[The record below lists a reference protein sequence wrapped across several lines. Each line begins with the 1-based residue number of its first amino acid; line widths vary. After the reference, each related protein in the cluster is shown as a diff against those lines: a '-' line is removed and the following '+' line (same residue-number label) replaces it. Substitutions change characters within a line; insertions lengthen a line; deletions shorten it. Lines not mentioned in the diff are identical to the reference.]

1 MTEPVCLGFDVAAVD
16 VAVSIPSGAFSRD
29 ASVSIPMSIEGGAG
43 ITGIRVTVSYPPE
56 HLTCVKVLST
66 GVDPEKTLLYK
77 IDDDIGQA
85 SIVLTPSQPFGSV
98 KGDAEFATLVFAIT
112 PAPTAVSCT
121 LTVAGVYCTDDFVE
135 TALTE
140 KTAVISIPLPVLGD
154 LNGDGVV
161 DATDVTLMAHILL
174 GAVDPAPYL
183 ATADFNGDGVIDIAD
198 FAKLLA
204 FLHGTVPKL

>member
-1 MTEPVCLGFDVAAVD
+1 MEEPVCVGFDVETVE
-16 VAVSIPSGAFSRD
+16 VAVSIPSGAFTPD

-154 LNGDGVV
+154 LNGGGGVDG
-161 DATDVTLMAHILL
+161 AGVTLIAHIPV
-174 GAVDPAPYL
+174 GGGGSGPFL